1 MTEQR
6 PFKATSSRAAGL
18 VGLPPDTPLNVVA
31 SIARHRRTINELRA
45 IQKEYVSTPAASDAK
60 LVGRENQD
68 EFKAPPPPHV

>member
-45 IQKEYVSTPAASDAK
+45 IQKRIGAI
-60 LVGRENQD
+60 QI
-68 EFKAPPPPHV
+68 

>member
-1 MTEQR
+1 MIQR

-45 IQKEYVSTPAASDAK
+45 IQKEYVDSTPAASDAK

-68 EFKAPPPPHV
+68 EFKAPPPPHA